1 MSIQERKGIR
11 VNNHLFMEE
20 IRRMFNEKGKSCV
33 TFVVRGYSMRPFVE
47 HERDKVILVPPRTP
61 KVGDVVL
68 AEIAAKRYALHR
80 VIKIKDGIY
89 TMQGDGNPTS
99 LVEHF
104 TEEKIVGMAHAFIR
118 KGKVVPL
125 TSRKWRIY
133 STVWRVLK
141 PMRRLLLAV
150 YRRLK

>member
-20 IRRMFNEKGKSCV
+20 IRRMFNEKGKSSV

-68 AEIAAKRYALHR
+68 AEIAAKRYAMHR

-99 LVEHF
+99 HVEHF
-104 TEEKIVGMAHAFIR
+104 TEEKIVGIAHAFIR
-118 KGKVVPL
+118 KGKVVLL